1 MNGKWCYI
9 VYGFIVGISMVLVI
23 FFFFLMGNILVI
35 QEYKGE
41 NVIVYYCLINVGE
54 GGWRDFEL
62 VYFVCF
68 FFIGVMNIIVIMG
81 FYVFIGLII
90 YWIFNKY
97 YIS

>member
-1 MNGKWCYI
+1 M
-9 VYGFIVGISMVLVI
+9 
-23 FFFFLMGNILVI
+23 
-35 QEYKGE
+35 
-41 NVIVYYCLINVGE
+41 GE